1 MSDKKARR
9 IARGTFLKGAGAT
22 LGATLVLVAGGG
34 VWRAADQGVFG
45 VGEGPA
51 YEPWKNWRTNEGEG
65 PIELVR
71 AAVLAANAH
80 NSQPWLFRVEDSRI
94 DLFADRERNIG
105 AVDPYLREMYMSL
118 GCALENLLLAAEAN
132 GYGHELAL
140 LPDGSNPAHAA
151 RIDLTFVAASASEL
165 YEAIPDRHTNRG
177 PYDTERAVPQE
188 TLEALRELGEEDPEV
203 RVFWFA
209 TDAERRRVGDLILE
223 ATEAITA
230 DEEQSADNLGWN
242 RFDWDELQ
250 RYRDGLTLD
259 VFVTDSLTNFAAK
272 VLPPPSREQSDQSW
286 LRSTREDVVGT
297 AAAFGILAVNDKWED
312 AQRLRGGRAWQRMH
326 LWGTILGLAMQPLN
340 QMTERADREAQLGIE
355 PRFGDALKELIGDV
369 SRQALM
375 PFRIGYPMA
384 EADLAPRRAVED
396 VLA

>member
-1 MSDKKARR
+1 M
-9 IARGTFLKGAGAT
+9 KGA
-22 LGATLVLVAGGG
+22 GATLVLVAGGG
-34 VWRAADQGVFG
+34 VWRVADQGVFG

-51 YEPWKNWRTNEGEG
+51 YEPWKNWRPNEGEG

-80 NSQPWLFRVEDSRI
+80 NSQPWLFRVEESRI

-105 AVDPYLREMYMSL
+105 TVDPYLREMYMSL

-140 LPDGSNPAHAA
+140 LPDSSNPAHAA
-151 RIDLTFVAASASEL
+151 RIDLTPAAASTTEL

-177 PYDTERAVPQE
+177 PYDTGRAILRE

-203 RVFWFA
+203 SVFWFA

-230 DEEQSADNLGWN
+230 DEEQSVDNLGWN

-259 VFVTDSLTNFAAK
+259 VFIADPLTNFAAK

-326 LWGTILGLAMQPLN
+326 LWGTTLGLAMQPLN

-355 PRFGDALKELIGDV
+355 PCFADALKELISDA

-384 EADLAPRRAVED
+384 GADLSPRRAVED

>member
-1 MSDKKARR
+1 M
-9 IARGTFLKGAGAT
+9 KGAGAT

-140 LPDGSNPAHAA
+140 LPDGSNSAHAA

>member
-1 MSDKKARR
+1 MSEKQARR
-9 IARGTFLKGAGAT
+9 IARRTFLKGAGAT
-22 LGATLVLVAGGG
+22 LLLVAGGG

-80 NSQPWLFRVEDSRI
+80 NSQPWLFRVEESRI

-105 AVDPYLREMYMSL
+105 TVDPYLREMYMSL

-140 LPDGSNPAHAA
+140 LPDSSNPAHAA
-151 RIDLTFVAASASEL
+151 RIDLTPAAASTTEL

-177 PYDTERAVPQE
+177 PYDTGRAILRE

-259 VFVTDSLTNFAAK
+259 VFVTDPLTNFAAK

-326 LWGTILGLAMQPLN
+326 LWGTTLGLAMQPLN

-355 PRFGDALKELIGDV
+355 PRFADALKELISDA

-384 EADLAPRRAVED
+384 GADLSPRRAVED

>member
-1 MSDKKARR
+1 M
-9 IARGTFLKGAGAT
+9 KGAGAT

-140 LPDGSNPAHAA
+140 LPDGSNSAHAA

-312 AQRLRGGRAWQRMH
+312 AQRLRGGRAWQLYAPVGYDTGPRY
-326 LWGTILGLAMQPLN
+326 TAVKSD
-340 QMTERADREAQLGIE
+340 DRT
-355 PRFGDALKELIGDV
+355 R
-369 SRQALM
+369 
-375 PFRIGYPMA
+375 
-384 EADLAPRRAVED
+384 
-396 VLA
+396 